1 MPAPCR
7 PAFSDEPASS
17 AARRGHARAAVRGM
31 RRRPACRPGT
41 SMGPSQP
48 HASVTQARPPS
59 RRRHE
64 RRACI
69 HQSWNALMGGHAVP
83 GPIRRPPGNA
93 ARPGGRSIAFR
104 ASYCVAWREGGPG
117 EARVD
122 ARSYAVPPGCRR
134 AGAGAPSVRAAAGG
148 CRWLQCKRPAEI
160 AGRFS
165 SVLPNQRQQA
175 ALEDTV
181 NARDGP
187 MDGSIECRLRSEDT
201 TCNVRVRASHPTG
214 QSHWTQDTRG
224 HPRE

>member
-1 MPAPCR
+1 MALPRGATI
-7 PAFSDEPASS
+7 ASLQYRV
-17 AARRGHARAAVRGM
+17 ARWPTGPFCYRTPIERSGRA
-31 RRRPACRPGT
+31 
-41 SMGPSQP
+41 
-48 HASVTQARPPS
+48 
-59 RRRHE
+59 
-64 RRACI
+64 
-69 HQSWNALMGGHAVP
+69 
-83 GPIRRPPGNA
+83 
-93 ARPGGRSIAFR
+93 PGGRSIAFR

-122 ARSYAVPPGCRR
+122 ARAYAVPPGCRR

-201 TCNVRVRASHPTG
+201 TCNVRVRASQPTG
-214 QSHWTQDTRG
+214 QSHWTQYTRG
-224 HPRE
+224 HLRE